1 MMFGR
6 DQNLFSNDEKQKM
19 MLFTGLYKKKKKKN
33 TNGIE
38 WMRVETMRGNDT
50 KTQPRAIYKYSLGLQ

>member
-19 MLFTGLYKKKKKKN
+19 MLFTGLYKKKKKN

-38 WMRVETMRGNDT
+38 WIRVETMRGNDT